1 MILSNLDWPTYQA
14 KLAATGFGV
23 LPPVLSEQEC
33 RELASL
39 FDAPDLYRKTIVM
52 QQHGYG
58 SGEYKYFSY
67 PLPPL
72 VDQLRHDLFTQLAPV
87 ANDWNTKLGIPLRY
101 PDNLDQWLETCH
113 QVGQNRPTPLMLKY
127 GPGDWNALHQDLYG
141 ALYFPFQAVLFLSQ
155 PGVDYTGGEF
165 VMTEQR
171 PRMQSKATVLQPG
184 QGQILVFT
192 TKYRPA
198 KSARGYYRT
207 VMRHG
212 VSDVHTGQRIN
223 LGLIF
228 HDAA

>member
-1 MILSNLDWPTYQA
+1 MILTNLDRPTYQA
-14 KLAATGFGV
+14 NLAETGFGL
-23 LPPVLSEQEC
+23 LPSILQKKEC
-33 RELASL
+33 QELADL
-39 FDAPDLYRKTIVM
+39 FDATELYRKTIVM

-87 ANDWNTKLGIPLRY
+87 ANDWNARLGLPLRY
-101 PDNLDQWLETCH
+101 PDNLDEWLETCH
-113 QVGQNRPTPLMLKY
+113 QAGQNRPTPLMLKY

-141 ALYFPFQAVLFLSQ
+141 ELYFPFQAVLFLSQ

-171 PRMQSKATVLQPG
+171 PRMQSKATVLQPH

-192 TKYRPA
+192 TKYRPT

-207 VMRHG
+207 AMRHG